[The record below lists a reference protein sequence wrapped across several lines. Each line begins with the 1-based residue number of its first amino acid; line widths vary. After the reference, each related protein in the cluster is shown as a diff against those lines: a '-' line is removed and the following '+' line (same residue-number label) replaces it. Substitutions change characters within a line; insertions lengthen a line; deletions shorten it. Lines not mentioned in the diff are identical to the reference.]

1 MRKRIAV
8 ARYNEDIGWLEPA
21 SSLGVSVTVYDKS
34 DISITCPNGYRIVTP
49 NHIMLPNIGREAHTY
64 IKHIVD
70 NYDSLYDIEIFTQGR
85 VSDHVQDFWGMVRES
100 ENHQYL
106 DFPHTEKII
115 CLNEASYLKTNT
127 ENPRPDSWDR
137 GSGAYVFAAS
147 DRSIELYEMVYGS
160 VKETDNA
167 HTKFSCHAVF
177 SISKEMILRIP
188 LETYQRMLDLFLKDP
203 KQAHYWAY
211 EFEYSWKLIF
221 NGPFRYFP
229 QEDPASK

>member
-8 ARYNEDIGWLEPA
+8 ARYNEDISWLKPA

-34 DISITCPNGYRIVTP
+34 DISITDSHESRIVTP

-85 VSDHVQDFWGMVRES
+85 VSDHVHDFWRMVQES

-106 DFPHTEKII
+106 DFPHTEKIT
-115 CLNEASYLKTNT
+115 CLNEASYLKANS
-127 ENPRPDSWDR
+127 ENPRSDSWDR
-137 GSGAYVFAAS
+137 GSGAYVFVAS
-147 DRSIELYEMVYGS
+147 NRNVELYEMVYGH
-160 VKETDNA
+160 VPETDNA
-167 HTKFSCHAVF
+167 YMKFSCHAVF
-177 SISKEMILRIP
+177 SVSKETILKIP

-203 KQAHYWAY
+203 QQAHYWAY
-211 EFEYSWKLIF
+211 EFEYCWKLIF
-221 NGPFRYFP
+221 DG
-229 QEDPASK
+229 ALS